1 MCGVFGAYSQS
12 GSAVLE
18 DIYLGLCALQHRGQ
32 LSAGVAWI
40 DGGSVHIKKGL
51 GLVHEALSQSELAK
65 IEAHTAIGHVRYA
78 TAGGTRPENSQ
89 PLGAN
94 YAQGPI
100 AIAHNGNL
108 TNAVA
113 LSSYLA
119 NRGAIFQTSC
129 DTETIIQLMA
139 HQPGTVQL
147 EALETALSKIKGAYS
162 LAVLLNDCLIA
173 ARDPWGFRPL
183 VLGRRDDTYFV
194 ASESCALDIIGA
206 ELVRDVEPGEI
217 LVIDRRGIISRK
229 LPKEAQRHHHCS
241 FEYVY
246 FARPDSVI
254 DGRSVYSA
262 RKRLG
267 SCLAKSCGCPR
278 EAVVA
283 GMPDSG
289 TLAALG
295 LAEEAGMDFEAGVV
309 RNRYVGRT
317 FIQPTQRVREAGV
330 KIKLNPQPGIF
341 DGKEA
346 VIVDD
351 SLVRGTTAG
360 RIISMIRES
369 GAEKVHMRIA
379 SPPVRYPCYYGI
391 DTPSSEELIAAQMDI
406 PDLCEKIG
414 ADSLRYISCDELCEA
429 IGLPRGELCTAC
441 FDGNYLEEED
451 DQSLLEV

>member
-78 TAGGTRPENSQ
+78 TAGGTRPEDSQ

-183 VLGRRDDTYFV
+183 VLGRRDETYFV

-369 GAEKVHMRIA
+369 GAERVHMRIA

-406 PDLCEKIG
+406 PELCEKIG
-414 ADSLRYISCDELCEA
+414 ADSLRYISCEELCEA

>member
-51 GLVHEALSQSELAK
+51 GLVHEALSQSELAQV
-65 IEAHTAIGHVRYA
+65 EAHTAIGHVRYA
-78 TAGGTRPENSQ
+78 TAGGTRPEDSQ

-369 GAEKVHMRIA
+369 GAERVHMRIA

-406 PDLCEKIG
+406 PELCEKIG
-414 ADSLRYISCDELCEA
+414 ADSLRYIRDRKS
-429 IGLPRGELCTAC
+429 
-441 FDGNYLEEED
+441 
-451 DQSLLEV
+451 VV

>member
-78 TAGGTRPENSQ
+78 TAGGTRPEDSQ

-406 PDLCEKIG
+406 PQLCEKIG
-414 ADSLRYISCDELCEA
+414 ADSLRYISCEELCEA

>member
-51 GLVHEALSQSELAK
+51 GLVHEALSQSEHAQV
-65 IEAHTAIGHVRYA
+65 EAHTAIGHVRYA
-78 TAGGTRPENSQ
+78 TAGGTRPEDSQ

-369 GAEKVHMRIA
+369 GAERVHMRIA

-406 PDLCEKIG
+406 PELCEKIG
-414 ADSLRYISCDELCEA
+414 ADSLRYISCEELCEA

>member
-51 GLVHEALSQSELAK
+51 GLVHEALSQSELAQV
-65 IEAHTAIGHVRYA
+65 EAHTAIGHVRYA
-78 TAGGTRPENSQ
+78 TAGGTRPEDSQ

-369 GAEKVHMRIA
+369 GAERVHMRIA

-406 PDLCEKIG
+406 PELCEKIG
-414 ADSLRYISCDELCEA
+414 ADSLRYISCEELCEA
-429 IGLPRGELCTAC
+429 IGLPRGELCTDC

>member
-12 GSAVLE
+12 GTAVLE

-65 IEAHTAIGHVRYA
+65 IGTHTAIGHVRYA

-369 GAEKVHMRIA
+369 GAERVPMRIA

-406 PDLCEKIG
+406 PELCEKIG
-414 ADSLRYISCDELCEA
+414 ADSLRYISCEELCEA

>member
-51 GLVHEALSQSELAK
+51 GLVHEALSQSELAQ

-78 TAGGTRPENSQ
+78 TAGGTRPEDSQ

-406 PDLCEKIG
+406 PELCEKIG
-414 ADSLRYISCDELCEA
+414 ADSLRYISCEELCEA
-429 IGLPRGELCTAC
+429 IGLPRGKLCTAC

>member
-78 TAGGTRPENSQ
+78 TAGGTRPEDSQ

-406 PDLCEKIG
+406 PELCEKIG
-414 ADSLRYISCDELCEA
+414 ADSLRYISCEELCEA

>member
-1 MCGVFGAYSQS
+1 MCGIFGAYSQS
-12 GSAVLE
+12 GSSVLE

-32 LSAGVAWI
+32 LSAGVAWTE
-40 DGGSVHIKKGL
+40 DGKVHVKKGL
-51 GLVHEALSQSELAK
+51 GLVHEALSQNELAG

-78 TAGGTRPENSQ
+78 TAGGTRAENCQ
-89 PLGAN
+89 PLSAT
-94 YAQGPI
+94 YSQGPI

-108 TNAVA
+108 TNAAA

-119 NRGAIFQTSC
+119 NRGAIFQTTC

-147 EALETALSKIKGAYS
+147 EALETALTKIQGAYS
-162 LAVLLNDCLIA
+162 LAVLLEDCLIA
-173 ARDPWGFRPL
+173 ARDPQGFRPL

-194 ASESCALDIIGA
+194 SSESCALDIIGA

-217 LVIDRRGIISRK
+217 LVIDKRGIISRRMTK
-229 LPKEAQRHHHCS
+229 QAAHPRKCA

-254 DGRSVYSA
+254 DGRSVYRA
-262 RKRLG
+262 RKNLG
-267 SCLAKSCGCPR
+267 ACLAKCGAC
-278 EAVVA
+278 ENSVVT

-295 LAEEAGMDFEAGVV
+295 LAEASGMPFEAGVV

-330 KIKLNPQPGIF
+330 RVKLNPQPGIF
-341 DGKEA
+341 TGKKA
-346 VIVDD
+346 VVVDD

-360 RIISMIRES
+360 RIVKMIRES
-369 GAEKVHMRIA
+369 GAAEVHMKIA

-391 DTPSSEELIAAQMDI
+391 DTPSSEELIAAQLEI
-406 PDLCEKIG
+406 PELCENIG
-414 ADSLRYISCDELCEA
+414 ADSLEYISCEELAQA
-429 IGLPRGELCTAC
+429 IGLPREELCTAC
-441 FDGNYLEEED
+441 FDGNYIEEEAD
-451 DQSLLEV
+451 NNLLEV

>member
-51 GLVHEALSQSELAK
+51 GLVHEALSQSELAQV
-65 IEAHTAIGHVRYA
+65 EAHTAIGHVRYA
-78 TAGGTRPENSQ
+78 TAGGTRPEDSQ

-289 TLAALG
+289 TFAALG

-369 GAEKVHMRIA
+369 GAERVHMRIA

-406 PDLCEKIG
+406 PELCEKIG
-414 ADSLRYISCDELCEA
+414 ADSLRYISCEELCEA

>member
-51 GLVHEALSQSELAK
+51 GLVHEALSQSELAQV
-65 IEAHTAIGHVRYA
+65 EAHTAIGHVRYA
-78 TAGGTRPENSQ
+78 TAGGTRPEDSQ

-183 VLGRRDDTYFV
+183 VLGRRDDTYFI

-369 GAEKVHMRIA
+369 GAERVHMRIA

-406 PDLCEKIG
+406 PELCEKIG
-414 ADSLRYISCDELCEA
+414 ADSLRYISCEELCEA

>member
-12 GSAVLE
+12 GTAVLE

-65 IEAHTAIGHVRYA
+65 IGTHTAIGHVRYA

-147 EALETALSKIKGAYS
+147 EALETALAKIKGAYS
-162 LAVLLNDCLIA
+162 LTVLLNDCLIA

-206 ELVRDVEPGEI
+206 ELIRDVEPGEI

-229 LPKEAQRHHHCS
+229 LPKQAQRHHRCA

-254 DGRSVYSA
+254 DGRSVYGA
-262 RKRLG
+262 RKKLG
-267 SCLAKSCGCPR
+267 ACLAECSGCPAN
-278 EAVVA
+278 AVVA

-295 LAEEAGMDFEAGVV
+295 LAEAAGVDFESGVV

-317 FIQPTQRVREAGV
+317 FIQPTQRVRDAGV

-360 RIISMIRES
+360 RIVSMIRES

-379 SPPVRYPCYYGI
+379 SPPVCYPCYYGI
-391 DTPSSEELIAAQMDI
+391 DTPSSEELVAAQMDI
-406 PDLCEKIG
+406 PELCEKIG
-414 ADSLRYISCDELCEA
+414 ADTLRYISCEALCEA
-429 IGLPRGELCTAC
+429 IGLPRTELCTAC

-451 DQSLLEV
+451 DQTLLEV

>member
-65 IEAHTAIGHVRYA
+65 IEAHTAIGHVCYA

-129 DTETIIQLMA
+129 DMETIIQLMA

-183 VLGRRDDTYFV
+183 VLGRREDTYFV

-254 DGRSVYSA
+254 DGHSVYSA

-267 SCLAKSCGCPR
+267 ACLAKSCGCPR

-369 GAEKVHMRIA
+369 GAERVHMRIA

-406 PDLCEKIG
+406 PELCEKIG
-414 ADSLRYISCDELCEA
+414 ADSLRYISCGDLCEA
-429 IGLPRGELCTAC
+429 IGLPRGELCMAC
-441 FDGNYLEEED
+441 FDGDYLEEED

>member
-78 TAGGTRPENSQ
+78 TAGGTRPEDSQ

-206 ELVRDVEPGEI
+206 ELVRDVEPGAI

-369 GAEKVHMRIA
+369 GAERVHMRIA

-406 PDLCEKIG
+406 PELCEKIG
-414 ADSLRYISCDELCEA
+414 ADSLRYISCEELCEA

>member
-51 GLVHEALSQSELAK
+51 GLVHEALSQSELAQV
-65 IEAHTAIGHVRYA
+65 EAHTAIGHVRYA
-78 TAGGTRPENSQ
+78 TAGGTRPEDSQ

-119 NRGAIFQTSC
+119 NRGGIFQTSC

-295 LAEEAGMDFEAGVV
+295 LAEEAGMGFEAGVV

-406 PDLCEKIG
+406 PELCEKIG

>member
-51 GLVHEALSQSELAK
+51 GLVHEALSQSELAQV
-65 IEAHTAIGHVRYA
+65 EAHTAIGHVRYA
-78 TAGGTRPENSQ
+78 TAGGTRPEDSQ
-89 PLGAN
+89 PLSAN

-217 LVIDRRGIISRK
+217 LVIDRRVIISRK

-254 DGRSVYSA
+254 DGHSVYSA

-278 EAVVA
+278 GAVVA

-406 PDLCEKIG
+406 PELCEKIG
-414 ADSLRYISCDELCEA
+414 ADSLRYISCEELCEA

>member
-12 GSAVLE
+12 GTAVLE

-65 IEAHTAIGHVRYA
+65 IGTHTAIGHVRYA

-147 EALETALSKIKGAYS
+147 EALETALAKIKGAYS
-162 LAVLLNDCLIA
+162 LTVLLNDCLIA

-206 ELVRDVEPGEI
+206 ELIRDVEPGEI

-229 LPKEAQRHHHCS
+229 LPKQAQRHHRCA

-254 DGRSVYSA
+254 DGRSVYGA
-262 RKRLG
+262 RKKLG
-267 SCLAKSCGCPR
+267 ACLAECGGCPAN
-278 EAVVA
+278 AVVA

-289 TLAALG
+289 TLAARG
-295 LAEEAGMDFEAGVV
+295 LAGAAGVDFESGVV

-317 FIQPTQRVREAGV
+317 FIQPTQRVRDAGV

-360 RIISMIRES
+360 RIVSMIRES

-379 SPPVRYPCYYGI
+379 SPPVCYPCYYGI
-391 DTPSSEELIAAQMDI
+391 DTPSSEELVAAQMDI
-406 PDLCEKIG
+406 PELCEKIG
-414 ADSLRYISCDELCEA
+414 ADTLRYISCEALCEA
-429 IGLPRGELCTAC
+429 IGLPRTELCTAC

-451 DQSLLEV
+451 DQTLLEV

>member
-12 GSAVLE
+12 GTAVLE

-65 IEAHTAIGHVRYA
+65 IGTHTAIGHVRYA

-147 EALETALSKIKGAYS
+147 EALETALAKIKGAYS
-162 LAVLLNDCLIA
+162 LTVLLNDCLIA

-194 ASESCALDIIGA
+194 TSESCALDIIGA
-206 ELVRDVEPGEI
+206 ELIRDVEPGEI

-229 LPKEAQRHHHCS
+229 LPKQAQRHHRCA

-254 DGRSVYSA
+254 DGRSVYGA
-262 RKRLG
+262 RKKLG
-267 SCLAKSCGCPR
+267 ACLAECGGCPAN
-278 EAVVA
+278 AVVA

-295 LAEEAGMDFEAGVV
+295 LAEAAGVDFESGVV

-317 FIQPTQRVREAGV
+317 FIQPTQRVRDAGV

-360 RIISMIRES
+360 RIVSMIRES

-379 SPPVRYPCYYGI
+379 SPPVCYPCYYGI
-391 DTPSSEELIAAQMDI
+391 DTPSSEELVAAQMDI
-406 PDLCEKIG
+406 PELCEKIG
-414 ADSLRYISCDELCEA
+414 ADTLRYISCEALCEA
-429 IGLPRGELCTAC
+429 IGLPRTELCTAC

-451 DQSLLEV
+451 DQTLLEV

>member
-51 GLVHEALSQSELAK
+51 GLVHEALSQSELAQV
-65 IEAHTAIGHVRYA
+65 EAHTAIGHVRYA
-78 TAGGTRPENSQ
+78 TAGGTRPEDSQ

-369 GAEKVHMRIA
+369 GAERVHMRIA

-406 PDLCEKIG
+406 PELCEKIG

-429 IGLPRGELCTAC
+429 IGLPLGELCTAC

>member
-78 TAGGTRPENSQ
+78 TAGGTRPEDSQ

-369 GAEKVHMRIA
+369 GAERVHMRIA

-406 PDLCEKIG
+406 PELCEKIG
-414 ADSLRYISCDELCEA
+414 ADSLRYISCEELCEA

>member
-51 GLVHEALSQSELAK
+51 GLVHEALSQSELAQV
-65 IEAHTAIGHVRYA
+65 EAHTAIGHVRYA
-78 TAGGTRPENSQ
+78 TAGGTRPEDSQ

-369 GAEKVHMRIA
+369 GAERVHMRIA

-406 PDLCEKIG
+406 PELCEKIG
-414 ADSLRYISCDELCEA
+414 ADSLRYISCEELCEA
-429 IGLPRGELCTAC
+429 IGMPRGELCTAC

>member
-406 PDLCEKIG
+406 PDLCEKID

>member
-162 LAVLLNDCLIA
+162 LAVLLNDCMIA

-183 VLGRRDDTYFV
+183 VLGRREDTYFV

-254 DGRSVYSA
+254 DGHSVYSA

-267 SCLAKSCGCPR
+267 ACLAKSCGCPR

-414 ADSLRYISCDELCEA
+414 ADSLRYISCGDLCEA
-429 IGLPRGELCTAC
+429 IWLPRGELCTAC
-441 FDGNYLEEED
+441 FDGDYLEEED

>member
-129 DTETIIQLMA
+129 DMETIIQLMA

-254 DGRSVYSA
+254 DGHSVYSA

-267 SCLAKSCGCPR
+267 ACLAKSCGCPR

-406 PDLCEKIG
+406 PELCEKIG
-414 ADSLRYISCDELCEA
+414 ADSLRYISCGDLCEA

>member
-12 GSAVLE
+12 GSPVLE

-32 LSAGVAWI
+32 LSAGVAWTE
-40 DGGSVHIKKGL
+40 GGSVRIKKGL
-51 GLVHEALSQSELAK
+51 GLVHEALSQNELAK
-65 IEAHTAIGHVRYA
+65 IVAHTAIGHVRYA
-78 TAGGTRPENSQ
+78 TAGGTRPENCQ

-108 TNAVA
+108 TNAEA

-129 DTETIIQLMA
+129 DTETIVQLMS

-147 EALETALSKIKGAYS
+147 EALENALSKIQGAYS

-183 VLGRRDDTYFV
+183 VLGRRGDDYFV
-194 ASESCALDIIGA
+194 SSESCALDIIGA

-217 LVIDRRGIISRK
+217 LVIDRRGIISRRMK
-229 LPKEAQRHHHCS
+229 RQAPRHRKCA

-254 DGRSVYSA
+254 DGRSVYRA
-262 RKRLG
+262 RKSLG
-267 SCLAKSCGCPR
+267 AALARCGGCPKNC
-278 EAVVA
+278 VVS

-295 LAEEAGMDFEAGVV
+295 LSEEAGSPFESGVV

-317 FIQPTQRVREAGV
+317 FIQPTQRVRDAGV
-330 KIKLNPQPGIF
+330 RIKLNPQPGIF
-341 DGKEA
+341 NGREA

-360 RIISMIRES
+360 RIVNMIRES
-369 GAEKVHMRIA
+369 GAQKVHMRIA

-391 DTPSSEELIAAQMDI
+391 DTPSSEELIAAQMEI
-406 PDLCEKIG
+406 PVLCKKIG
-414 ADSLRYISCDELCEA
+414 ADSLEYISCDELCKA
-429 IGLPRGELCTAC
+429 IGLPRDELCTAC
-441 FDGNYLEEED
+441 FDGDYLDEEAEEN
-451 DQSLLEV
+451 LLEV